1 MSQKKPFLILK
12 LELSLSRSIMLH
24 PFSPNH
30 SPPKKSSSPLPAIRA
45 PVTPVWQTPLYFC
58 DCLLTFRN
66 FRSGVITGVQYRAE
80 THWKR
85 QCGTRTAPR
94 WTVRETARRRP
105 SVSCL
110 AEVRGSGGRRG
121 GAREGRRRRETRR
134 ARAPGRRNA
143 GRAAR
148 VEEAALAAV
157 AAKAAAARSSPSM
170 TYRRSASWPTYAN
183 DSGRSP
189 STKLLRR
196 YVRSFPPS
204 RRTS

>member
-1 MSQKKPFLILK
+1 MSQKTIPDIKVGTLPLPQYYVTPILAQ
-12 LELSLSRSIMLH
+12 SQ
-24 PFSPNH
+24 PSP
-30 SPPKKSSSPLPAIRA
+30 KSSCPLPAIRA
-45 PVTPVWQTPLYFC
+45 PVTPVWQTPLHFC

-66 FRSGVITGVQYRAE
+66 FRSGVITGVQHRAE
-80 THWKR
+80 TRWER
-85 QCGTRTAPR
+85 RCGTRTAPR

-110 AEVRGSGGRRG
+110 AEVRGNGGRRG

-134 ARAPGRRNA
+134 ARAPGRRHA

-148 VEEAALAAV
+148 VEEAALAAR
-157 AAKAAAARSSPSM
+157 AAKAAAAPSSPSM
-170 TYRRSASWPTYAN
+170 TYRRSGSWPTYVN

-189 STKLLRR
+189 STRLLRR
-196 YVRSFPPS
+196 YVRSFPPY